1 MHGIEACLFA
11 VSRRAQYIEKHFTLA
26 KDDLGVRDTVFSA
39 TPDEFA
45 EMVRIGNG
53 IRRLLDA
60 QA

>member
-1 MHGIEACLFA
+1 
-11 VSRRAQYIEKHFTLA
+11 
-26 KDDLGVRDTVFSA
+26 VRDTVFSA